1 MKKVLCSVIALFMLF
16 MCFGCKPES
25 STFSDEDFMLSLKIF
40 YVDNNKIK
48 SVEERLDSSGQ
59 SVIKKW
65 LTQNGLDDRFTL
77 IGSYINKG
85 DPKLDGLSDEYEL
98 PEYRKSGFVYI
109 YDDIYEYYFDADITG
124 FLEKSEN
131 KLYSDSLKATL
142 DYARDEVSK
151 QNWAE
156 EYWAQ
161 KAAEQQQ

>member
-1 MKKVLCSVIALFMLF
+1 MKTVKEDHQMKKVLCSVIALFMLF
-16 MCFGCKPES
+16 MCLGCKPES

-40 YVDNNKIK
+40 YVDNNEIK

-85 DPKLDGLSDEYEL
+85 DPKLGGLSDEYEL

-124 FLEKSEN
+124 F
-131 KLYSDSLKATL
+131 
-142 DYARDEVSK
+142 
-151 QNWAE
+151 
-156 EYWAQ
+156 
-161 KAAEQQQ
+161 